1 MTYGPPAGA
10 MSACRLTFGAVERPN
25 MTDKVTHLTTLD
37 AGFLQ
42 LEDTDRHVSLA
53 IGGIAVLAGPPPAFD
68 VLCATIG
75 ARCLT
80 NPRASQVLRNH
91 PLDLSAPEWA
101 DDPQFDLAHHIRRAA
116 LLQPGDDAALFT
128 EIASIM
134 ERRLDRDRP
143 LWECWVIEGLAD
155 DRWALLVKVHHALAD
170 GIAATNLL
178 TALCDDTKVATFASA
193 IRAAKHHD
201 GQTGTSPH
209 NLNPSAN
216 PLNWL
221 GDSTRLTASAGKAAL
236 RVATGAANLAAALLR
251 PVASTAL
258 NGPVGDLRR
267 YSAAVVRLRDVEEIA
282 DVMGTTINDVALAA
296 VADSYRAALLR
307 RGQEPRPDSL
317 RTLVPVSVR
326 GADAMDVSDNRVSLM
341 LPFLPVDVADP
352 LQRLS
357 AVRDQMKVAK
367 SSGQRQAGSMLMW
380 LTNRIPFP
388 VTAWTVRL
396 LSRLPQRSVV
406 TVVTNVPGPRQ
417 PLTVMGRKVERLLP
431 VPPIAAGLRTGIAIF
446 SYADDL
452 AFGLLVDFDS
462 APDVDELAAGI
473 ERGVQRLLGLAKS
486 TGRSRRKGGL
496 LLLSNS

>member
-1 MTYGPPAGA
+1 VIAEF
-10 MSACRLTFGAVERPN
+10 L
-25 MTDKVTHLTTLD
+25 VT
-37 AGFLQ
+37 
-42 LEDTDRHVSLA
+42 
-53 IGGIAVLAGPPPAFD
+53 
-68 VLCATIG
+68 
-75 ARCLT
+75 
-80 NPRASQVLRNH
+80 
-91 PLDLSAPEWA
+91 
-101 DDPQFDLAHHIRRAA
+101 
-116 LLQPGDDAALFT
+116 
-128 EIASIM
+128 
-134 ERRLDRDRP
+134 
-143 LWECWVIEGLAD
+143 
-155 DRWALLVKVHHALAD
+155 K
-170 GIAATNLL
+170 
-178 TALCDDTKVATFASA
+178 
-193 IRAAKHHD
+193 
-201 GQTGTSPH
+201 
-209 NLNPSAN
+209 
-216 PLNWL
+216 
-221 GDSTRLTASAGKAAL
+221 
-236 RVATGAANLAAALLR
+236 
-251 PVASTAL
+251 
-258 NGPVGDLRR
+258 
-267 YSAAVVRLRDVEEIA
+267 
-282 DVMGTTINDVALAA
+282 INFVALAA
-296 VADSYRAALLR
+296 VADSYRAAVWR
-307 RGQEPRPDSL
+307 RVQEPVPDSL

>member
-1 MTYGPPAGA
+1 
-10 MSACRLTFGAVERPN
+10 

-53 IGGIAVLAGPPPAFD
+53 IGGIAVLAGPAPEFD
-68 VLCATIG
+68 ELCATIG
-75 ARCLT
+75 ERCLA
-80 NPRASQVLRNH
+80 NPRATQVLRSH
-91 PLDLSAPEWA
+91 PLDLTAPEWA
-101 DDPQFDLAHHIRRAA
+101 DDPQFDLTHHIRRAA
-116 LLQPGDDAALFT
+116 LVQPGDDAALFA
-128 EIASIM
+128 EVASIM

-178 TALCDDTKVATFASA
+178 TGLCDDADVATFASA
-193 IRAAKHHD
+193 IGAAKHHD
-201 GQTGTSPH
+201 GRDKESPRTT
-209 NLNPSAN
+209 N

-221 GDSTRLTASAGKAAL
+221 GDSARLTAGAGKAAL
-236 RVATGAANLAAALLR
+236 RVAAGAANLAAALLR
-251 PVASTAL
+251 PATNTEL

-282 DVMGTTINDVALAA
+282 HVMGTTINDVALAA

-326 GADAMDVSDNRVSLM
+326 AADAMDVSDNRVSLM

-352 LQRLS
+352 LQRLK
-357 AVRDQMKVAK
+357 AVRDRMKVVK
-367 SSGQRQAGSMLMW
+367 SSGQRQAGSVLMW
-380 LTNRIPFP
+380 ATNLIPFP

-417 PLTVMGRKVERLLP
+417 RLTVMGHKVERLLP
-431 VPPIAAGLRTGIAIF
+431 VPPIAAGFRTGIAIF
-446 SYADDL
+446 SYADEL

-473 ERGVQRLLGLAKS
+473 ERGVQRLLRSARH
-486 TGRSRRKGGL
+486 TGRSRRKGDL
-496 LLLSNS
+496 LLLSNN